1 MAGVVRGLQE
11 RAARALP
18 AESVSYADGWWLRH
32 DSGSSWWV
40 ASVLPHGPEEPA
52 RPARR
57 VSHAEAFYAGHGA
70 AARFQ
75 ITPGAC
81 PAGLDDLLARRGYRR
96 SGPVS
101 LQTAAVADVPRPRA
115 GERLRVRTGDRPDD
129 AWFGVWHA
137 VHGGDAGA
145 ERSRLDRVAGPS
157 AYVRVLDGDAPVAVG
172 RAVADTG
179 WAGVFHLAT
188 LPAARGRGAAG
199 RVLGALAGWAG
210 AQGATG
216 LYLQVE
222 RDNPAALRLYA
233 RAGFRELCTYHYR
246 TAAWRPARPA
256 PDNGAG
262 GVGQV
267 DEGAGDEQQQ

>member
-1 MAGVVRGLQE
+1 VNAALPSAAPGVVRGLQE

-18 AESVSYADGWWLRH
+18 AELVEYADGWWLRH
-32 DSGSSWWV
+32 DSGRSWWV
-40 ASVLPHGPEEPA
+40 GSVLPHGPAGPQGPA
-52 RPARR
+52 GSAGQAELARR
-57 VSHAEAFYAGHGA
+57 VARAEEFYAGHGT

-75 ITPGAC
+75 ITPPAC
-81 PAGLDDLLARRGYRR
+81 PAGLDDLLAGRGYRR

-101 LQTAAVADVPRPRA
+101 LQAAAVADVPGPRA
-115 GERLRVRTGDRPDD
+115 GDRLRVRTEDRPGA

-137 VHGGDAGA
+137 VHGRGARTDAEWGL
-145 ERSRLDRVAGPS
+145 LDRVAGPS
-157 AYVRVLDGDAPVAVG
+157 AYARVLDGDATVAVG

-179 WAGVFHLAT
+179 WAGVFAVAT
-188 LPAARGRGAAG
+188 LPAARGRGAGG

-210 AQGATG
+210 AHGAAR

-246 TAAWRPARPA
+246 TAVAKP
-256 PDNGAG
+256 
-262 GVGQV
+262 
-267 DEGAGDEQQQ
+267 